1 MGFLHYVR
9 LIRPLNCV
17 MATFAVY
24 IGYCVSIGEIGF
36 EFLTAYAMV
45 SAFLICG
52 AGQAIN
58 DYFDRE
64 IDMDKAPDKPI
75 PSGKVKPKSALNFSL
90 LLFFVGLV
98 FAWSI
103 NREAATI
110 AIAFTALLIVY
121 AAYLGNYK
129 YLGNWVVAAGTAFT
143 LVFGASVTQNYFPAV
158 YLALAALFANV
169 PREITKDF
177 EDLEADRGN
186 KVSLPMILPHIWPKV
201 LILALYLAGIGTG
214 LGLYFLGIYGNAWY
228 LWPISGASLG
238 FLASACLAFTGSYK
252 LSQQLSKIG
261 MLLALLAFLA
271 GVAL

>member
-1 MGFLHYVR
+1 MGFLHYLR
-9 LIRPLNCV
+9 LIRPLNCI
-17 MATFAVY
+17 MAAFAVY
-24 IGYCVSIGEIGF
+24 IGYCISIGELGF
-36 EFLTAYAMV
+36 EFLTAYAMI

-64 IDMDKAPDKPI
+64 IDKDKAPDKPI
-75 PSGKVKPKSALNFSL
+75 PSGNIKAKSALNFSL
-90 LLFFVGLV
+90 LLFFAGLV

-103 NREAATI
+103 NREAAVI

-143 LVFGASVTQNYFPAV
+143 LIFGASVTQNYFPAA
-158 YLALAALFANV
+158 YLAIAALFANV

-177 EDLEADRGN
+177 EDLSADQGN

-201 LILALYLAGIGTG
+201 AILVLYLAGIGTA
-214 LGLYFLGIYGNAWY
+214 LGVYFLGIYGNNAY
-228 LWPISGASLG
+228 LWLISGASLG
-238 FLASACLAFTGSYK
+238 FLASAYLALIGRYK
-252 LSQQLSKIG
+252 LSQQLSKVG